1 MSTLFGPCLCLLA
14 AATAQTGQDPAA
26 AGGGGIPSV
35 PDLQVDVLS
44 GAWLARLGGDASL
57 GGGADIDLATQLDLD
72 DMEPS
77 LNLELAIRSRD
88 KWLLTLGGTDF
99 EASASG
105 RFAGNAD
112 FGSISLADG
121 DPFSS
126 SFEIS
131 TVFADLAVAVWR
143 PFTSSPERIAELDNR
158 TRSNRILASLRIS
171 PLVGGRFIDVDHTVS
186 ASGAREDA
194 GGEWLALYTGLQ
206 VTMDYRPEITLLER
220 LRLQAALGLG
230 PALADE
236 TGWAWQVRAG
246 MSLHVTENFGVL
258 IGYRLLELDV
268 ENEGYALEGGL
279 QGLFLAGSLRF

>member
-14 AATAQTGQDPAA
+14 AATAQNGPEPDAA
-26 AGGGGIPSV
+26 GIPSV
-35 PDLQVDVLS
+35 PDLQVDVLA

-57 GGGADIDLATQLDLD
+57 GAGGADIDLATQFDLD

-88 KWLLTLGGTDF
+88 KWLLTFGGTDF
-99 EASASG
+99 ESSVSG

-121 DPFSS
+121 DLFSS

-131 TVFADLAVAVWR
+131 TVFADLAVGVWR

-158 TRSNRILASLRIS
+158 SDSNRILANLRIS
-171 PLVGGRFIDVDHTVS
+171 PLVGGRFVDVDHTVS

-194 GGEWLALYTGLQ
+194 GGEWLALYAGLQ
-206 VTMDYRPEITLLER
+206 LTIDYRPEITLLDR
-220 LRLQAALGLG
+220 LRLQATLGLG

-268 ENEGYALEGGL
+268 ENEGYTLKGGL
-279 QGLFLAGSLRF
+279 QGLFLGGSLRF